1 MVLIMKKTV
10 KKLRLRK
17 WVKDLLKDLLEFIV
31 IILIGLGLGLVILK
45 GLENF
50 NKYAKICDNEKGYT
64 CSYYQV
70 RQTIIK
76 HKNIERKMQKVW
88 DD

>member
-1 MVLIMKKTV
+1 MKK
-10 KKLRLRK
+10 KLKLRK
-17 WVKDLLKDLLEFIV
+17 WVKVLLKYIIIV
-31 IILIGLGLGLVILK
+31 LIGLGIGIILLK

-64 CSYYQV
+64 CSYYEV

-76 HKNIERKMQKVW
+76 TQRIKKKMERVW
-88 DD
+88 GR